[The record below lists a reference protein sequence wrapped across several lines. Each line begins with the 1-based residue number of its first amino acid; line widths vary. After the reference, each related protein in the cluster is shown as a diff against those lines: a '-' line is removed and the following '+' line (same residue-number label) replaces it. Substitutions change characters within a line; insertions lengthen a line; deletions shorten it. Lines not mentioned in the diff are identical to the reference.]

1 MEFYGIEERKTGIRW
16 IQSHQLQ
23 YISAEQPYAEANV
36 GIYTGR
42 TNDGYGLGLYWTD
55 FSATAPEVKTF
66 TVDIPGRNGLL
77 DYSEAL
83 TGSPVYKNATLSA
96 TFVAA
101 CTMAEWH
108 KLYQNVRQELHGQV
122 CTIVADSNSSY
133 AYRGRCTVDSTMED
147 AKHAVF
153 TISAD
158 IEPYCYDNF
167 PLQKGFLW
175 DATDFSGSLPDAL
188 TLSESGE
195 ITETLYAPNGRVGGL
210 YGEVTV
216 IAEFPCTVTINGTAK
231 EIEEADVILL
241 NTCAIRENAEEKV
254 FGKVG
259 YVKNLKK
266 KNPNLIFGLCGCMA
280 QEEVVIKRILE
291 KHPHIDLIF
300 GTHNIHRLPTLLKEA
315 MFSKEMVVEVW
326 SKEGDVI
333 ENTPVTRANGHKA
346 WVNIMYGCNKFCT
359 YCIVPY
365 TRGKERSRLMDDII
379 EEVKGLKADGYQEIT
394 LLGQNVNSYGKDLEE
409 DYDFA
414 TLLEEVAKT
423 GIARIR
429 FTTSHPWDFS
439 REMIEIIN
447 QYDNIM
453 PYIHLPVQSG
463 NTEIL
468 KLMGR
473 RYTREQYLELFRMIK
488 EVMPDCSITTDIIVG
503 FPNETEEQF
512 QDTLSL
518 YEECEYDLA
527 YTFIYSPREGTPA
540 AKMQDNV
547 PFEQKQDRL
556 ERLNEVVKEKA
567 LKQNQRF
574 LNQIVDVLVDGPSK
588 RDETMMTG
596 YTAHQKLINFK
607 GRKEDIGKIVPVKVT
622 EVKTWALKGE
632 QVD

>member
-1 MEFYGIEERKTGIRW
+1 M
-16 IQSHQLQ
+16 
-23 YISAEQPYAEANV
+23 
-36 GIYTGR
+36 
-42 TNDGYGLGLYWTD
+42 
-55 FSATAPEVKTF
+55 
-66 TVDIPGRNGLL
+66 
-77 DYSEAL
+77 
-83 TGSPVYKNATLSA
+83 
-96 TFVAA
+96 
-101 CTMAEWH
+101 
-108 KLYQNVRQELHGQV
+108 
-122 CTIVADSNSSY
+122 
-133 AYRGRCTVDSTMED
+133 
-147 AKHAVF
+147 
-153 TISAD
+153 
-158 IEPYCYDNF
+158 
-167 PLQKGFLW
+167 
-175 DATDFSGSLPDAL
+175 SL
-188 TLSESGE
+188 
-195 ITETLYAPNGRVGGL
+195 
-210 YGEVTV
+210 
-216 IAEFPCTVTINGTAK
+216 
-231 EIEEADVILL
+231 LL

-266 KNPNLIFGLCGCMA
+266 KKPNLIFGLCGCMA

-473 RYTREQYLELFRMIK
+473 RYTREQYLELFHMIK

-512 QDTLSL
+512 QDTLI
-518 YEECEYDLA
+518 
-527 YTFIYSPREGTPA
+527 FI
-540 AKMQDNV
+540 
-547 PFEQKQDRL
+547 
-556 ERLNEVVKEKA
+556 
-567 LKQNQRF
+567 
-574 LNQIVDVLVDGPSK
+574 
-588 RDETMMTG
+588 
-596 YTAHQKLINFK
+596 
-607 GRKEDIGKIVPVKVT
+607 
-622 EVKTWALKGE
+622 
-632 QVD
+632 

>member
-1 MEFYGIEERKTGIRW
+1 MYIIGKKCGEKT
-16 IQSHQLQ
+16 
-23 YISAEQPYAEANV
+23 
-36 GIYTGR
+36 
-42 TNDGYGLGLYWTD
+42 
-55 FSATAPEVKTF
+55 K
-66 TVDIPGRNGLL
+66 
-77 DYSEAL
+77 DYSEYFKGPNLKEAQKR
-83 TGSPVYKNATLSA
+83 SRK
-96 TFVAA
+96 
-101 CTMAEWH
+101 
-108 KLYQNVRQELHGQV
+108 QV
-122 CTIVADSNSSY
+122 DHLK
-133 AYRGRCTVDSTMED
+133 D
-147 AKHAVF
+147 AFEIPSDMV
-153 TISAD
+153 SVG
-158 IEPYCYDNF
+158 
-167 PLQKGFLW
+167 KGKTYYIHTYGCQANER
-175 DATDFSGSLPDAL
+175 DG
-188 TLSESGE
+188 
-195 ITETLYAPNGRVGGL
+195 ETLAGIFEMMGY
-210 YGEVTV
+210 TV
-216 IAEFPCTVTINGTAK
+216 AK

-266 KNPNLIFGLCGCMA
+266 KKPNLIFGLCGCMA

-473 RYTREQYLELFRMIK
+473 RYTREQYLELFHMIK

-503 FPNETEEQF
+503 FPGETDEDFEE
-512 QDTLSL
+512 TLDVVRKAR
-518 YEECEYDLA
+518 YDSA
-527 YTFIYSPREGTPA
+527 FTFIYSKRSGTPA
-540 AKMQDNV
+540 ATMPDQV
-547 PFEQKQDRL
+547 PED
-556 ERLNEVVKEKA
+556 VVKE
-567 LKQNQRF
+567 RF
-574 LNQIVDVLVDGPSK
+574 DRLLNLVNEISREKTKHLEGTVQSVLVEELNKKIPGYV
-588 RDETMMTG
+588 TG
-596 YTAHQKLINFK
+596 RLSNNSVVHFE
-607 GRKEDIGKIVPVKVT
+607 GCKELIGKIVDVN
-622 EVKTWALKGE
+622 LKEAKGFYYMGE
-632 QVD
+632 LCK

>member
-1 MEFYGIEERKTGIRW
+1 
-16 IQSHQLQ
+16 
-23 YISAEQPYAEANV
+23 
-36 GIYTGR
+36 
-42 TNDGYGLGLYWTD
+42 
-55 FSATAPEVKTF
+55 
-66 TVDIPGRNGLL
+66 
-77 DYSEAL
+77 
-83 TGSPVYKNATLSA
+83 
-96 TFVAA
+96 
-101 CTMAEWH
+101 
-108 KLYQNVRQELHGQV
+108 
-122 CTIVADSNSSY
+122 
-133 AYRGRCTVDSTMED
+133 
-147 AKHAVF
+147 
-153 TISAD
+153 
-158 IEPYCYDNF
+158 
-167 PLQKGFLW
+167 
-175 DATDFSGSLPDAL
+175 
-188 TLSESGE
+188 
-195 ITETLYAPNGRVGGL
+195 
-210 YGEVTV
+210 
-216 IAEFPCTVTINGTAK
+216 
-231 EIEEADVILL
+231 
-241 NTCAIRENAEEKV
+241 
-254 FGKVG
+254 
-259 YVKNLKK
+259 
-266 KNPNLIFGLCGCMA
+266 MA

-473 RYTREQYLELFRMIK
+473 RYTREQYLELFHMIK

-518 YEECEYDLA
+518 YEEC
-527 YTFIYSPREGTPA
+527 
-540 AKMQDNV
+540 
-547 PFEQKQDRL
+547 
-556 ERLNEVVKEKA
+556 

-574 LNQIVDVLVDGPSK
+574 LNQVVDVLVDGPSK

>member
-1 MEFYGIEERKTGIRW
+1 M
-16 IQSHQLQ
+16 
-23 YISAEQPYAEANV
+23 YIIGKKCGE
-36 GIYTGR
+36 
-42 TNDGYGLGLYWTD
+42 
-55 FSATAPEVKTF
+55 KMK
-66 TVDIPGRNGLL
+66 
-77 DYSEAL
+77 DYSEYFKGPNLKEAQKR
-83 TGSPVYKNATLSA
+83 SRK
-96 TFVAA
+96 
-101 CTMAEWH
+101 
-108 KLYQNVRQELHGQV
+108 QV
-122 CTIVADSNSSY
+122 DHLK
-133 AYRGRCTVDSTMED
+133 D
-147 AKHAVF
+147 AFEIPSDMV
-153 TISAD
+153 SVG
-158 IEPYCYDNF
+158 
-167 PLQKGFLW
+167 KGKTYYIHTYGCQANER
-175 DATDFSGSLPDAL
+175 DG
-188 TLSESGE
+188 
-195 ITETLYAPNGRVGGL
+195 ETLAGIFEMMGYTA
-210 YGEVTV
+210 
-216 IAEFPCTVTINGTAK
+216 AK

-266 KNPNLIFGLCGCMA
+266 KKPNLIFGLCGCMA

-473 RYTREQYLELFRMIK
+473 RYTREQYLELFHMIK

-503 FPNETEEQF
+503 FPGETDEDFEE
-512 QDTLSL
+512 TLDVVRKAR
-518 YEECEYDLA
+518 YDSA
-527 YTFIYSPREGTPA
+527 FTFIYSKRSGTPA
-540 AKMQDNV
+540 ATMPDQV
-547 PFEQKQDRL
+547 PED
-556 ERLNEVVKEKA
+556 VVKE
-567 LKQNQRF
+567 RF
-574 LNQIVDVLVDGPSK
+574 DRLLNLVNEISREKTKHLEGTVQSVLVEELNKKIPGYV
-588 RDETMMTG
+588 TG
-596 YTAHQKLINFK
+596 RLSNNSVVHFE
-607 GRKEDIGKIVPVKVT
+607 GCKELIGKIVDVNLKEAKGFYYMGEMVK
-622 EVKTWALKGE
+622 
-632 QVD
+632 

>member
-1 MEFYGIEERKTGIRW
+1 MKDYSKYFKGPSLKDARSRGRTEVRHLDDAFEIP
-16 IQSHQLQ
+16 
-23 YISAEQPYAEANV
+23 ADMV
-36 GIYTGR
+36 GIGKGQTYYIQT
-42 TNDGYGLGLYWTD
+42 YGCQANERD
-55 FSATAPEVKTF
+55 
-66 TVDIPGRNGLL
+66 
-77 DYSEAL
+77 
-83 TGSPVYKNATLSA
+83 
-96 TFVAA
+96 
-101 CTMAEWH
+101 
-108 KLYQNVRQELHGQV
+108 
-122 CTIVADSNSSY
+122 
-133 AYRGRCTVDSTMED
+133 
-147 AKHAVF
+147 
-153 TISAD
+153 
-158 IEPYCYDNF
+158 
-167 PLQKGFLW
+167 
-175 DATDFSGSLPDAL
+175 
-188 TLSESGE
+188 
-195 ITETLYAPNGRVGGL
+195 TETLSGILEMMGYTHTD
-210 YGEVTV
+210 EV
-216 IAEFPCTVTINGTAK
+216 K
-231 EIEEADVILL
+231 QADVVLL

-254 FGKVG
+254 FGKIG
-259 YVKNLKK
+259 YLKNIKK
-266 KNPNLIFGLCGCMA
+266 TRPNLIFGVCGCMA
-280 QEEVVIKRILE
+280 QEEVVVNKILE
-291 KHPHIDLIF
+291 KFPQVDLIF
-300 GTHNIHRLPTLLKEA
+300 GTHNIHRLPVLLKQA
-315 MFSKEMVVEVW
+315 MLEKELVLEVW

-333 ENTPVTRANGHKA
+333 ENLPSHRANNYKA

-365 TRGKERSRLMDDII
+365 TRGKERSRELEEII
-379 EEVKGLKADGYQEIT
+379 KEVEELKNSGYKEIT
-394 LLGQNVNSYGKDLEE
+394 LLGQNVNSYGKDLNNGT
-409 DYDFA
+409 DFA
-414 TLLEEVAKT
+414 TLLEAVAKT
-423 GIARIR
+423 GIDRIR

-473 RYTREQYLELFRMIK
+473 RYTREQYLELFHMIK

-574 LNQIVDVLVDGPSK
+574 LNQVVDVLVDGPSK